1 MTFLARRPM
10 QAIAALLA
18 VAALLFVIGVTL
30 EAGEDTHAGEPAAEA
45 TAHREPNEA
54 AETTRGE
61 AVERVEGTGSG
72 APEAGE
78 ERVLGID
85 VESPRL
91 VTAAVVVSLL
101 LAVLVWRR
109 SDRRLLIVVAAL
121 AAAFAV
127 LDVAEVIHQVDGG
140 RAGLAVLA
148 AIIAAVHVAAAA
160 LAVEQSAVPRG

>member
-1 MTFLARRPM
+1 MTFLARRPSR
-10 QAIAALLA
+10 AIAALLA
-18 VAALLFVIGVTL
+18 GAALLFVIGATL

-54 AETTRGE
+54 AETRGE
-61 AVERVEGTGSG
+61 AVERVEGTESG

-85 VESPRL
+85 VESPLL

-109 SDRRLLIVVAAL
+109 PDRRLLLVLAAL

-127 LDVAEVIHQVDGG
+127 LDVAEVIHQVDGD

-160 LAVEQSAVPRG
+160 LAVEQTAAPRG